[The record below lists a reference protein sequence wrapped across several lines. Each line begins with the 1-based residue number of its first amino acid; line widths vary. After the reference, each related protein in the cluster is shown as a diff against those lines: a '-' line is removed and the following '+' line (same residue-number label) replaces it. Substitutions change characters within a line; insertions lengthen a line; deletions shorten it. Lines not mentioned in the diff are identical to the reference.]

1 MLYRFNSAIS
11 GEIVMLTPHAEEI
24 FAAIGRPLGRRGVIT
39 PDQMP
44 AAIAALEEAIALSR
58 TRIADPQTTE
68 EEEEEGSALVETPVP
83 FRVRAQP
90 FLKMLRQNLA
100 ARENVTWGI

>member
-24 FAAIGRPLGRRGVIT
+24 FTAIGRPLGRRGVIT

-68 EEEEEGSALVETPVP
+68 EEEEGNALVETPVP